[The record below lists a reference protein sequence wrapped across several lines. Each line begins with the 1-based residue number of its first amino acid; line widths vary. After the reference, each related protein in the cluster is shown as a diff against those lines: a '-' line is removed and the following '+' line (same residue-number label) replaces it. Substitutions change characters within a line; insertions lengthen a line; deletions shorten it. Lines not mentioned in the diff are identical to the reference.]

1 MRNARVRRN
10 VEVASGD
17 IAVLQIEPTPRCLT
31 TARRT
36 IARED
41 CAVRATQILPNG
53 GPMSKNANGRRK
65 AILVRLTDEE
75 HAALI
80 RFARERGIHAAEV
93 MRAGADDWMR
103 RGVAA

>member
-1 MRNARVRRN
+1 
-10 VEVASGD
+10 
-17 IAVLQIEPTPRCLT
+17 
-31 TARRT
+31 
-36 IARED
+36 
-41 CAVRATQILPNG
+41 
-53 GPMSKNANGRRK
+53 MSKNANGRRK